1 MARIRNPGAFSPT
14 YGMDG
19 VVVEPG
25 RVGGDDNVVGLLRQI
40 VLRLLNLLLLLV
52 TTFLLKDP
60 HTSDK
65 DPDPLKTSYRVPSV
79 RHNFK
84 IFGCFFKSFKSPKK
98 YFFQLKWVHLFYL

>member
-40 VLRLLNLLLLLV
+40 VLRLLNLLLLL
-52 TTFLLKDP
+52 
-60 HTSDK
+60 
-65 DPDPLKTSYRVPSV
+65 
-79 RHNFK
+79 
-84 IFGCFFKSFKSPKK
+84 
-98 YFFQLKWVHLFYL
+98 